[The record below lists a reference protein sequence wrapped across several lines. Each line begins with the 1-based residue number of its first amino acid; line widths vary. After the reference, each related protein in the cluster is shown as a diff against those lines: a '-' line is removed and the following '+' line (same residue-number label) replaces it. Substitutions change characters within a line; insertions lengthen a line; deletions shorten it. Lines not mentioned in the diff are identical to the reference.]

1 MMQKN
6 SSRKKQLLGEFVR
19 TARARVSPQMAG
31 LSAGLRRRTP
41 GLRREEVALLCDISV
56 TWYTWIEQGR
66 DVSVSAHVWSTL
78 ADVLHLN
85 PAERAYLFELA
96 DVIDPDATKAEYGS
110 LPLNLQDCV
119 DAIEGPAYILDKTWN
134 ILHFNHRVDDLF
146 GHWLSQKETP
156 NLLRFIFEAS
166 CAQEIVF
173 NWDNRAMRAV
183 SEFRADV
190 AASIEQADIQNLVET
205 LSANSP
211 VFKHWWDRQTV
222 LAREGG
228 LREFNHPRLGYQ
240 EYEQITFRLATH
252 LDYKLVMLLPRNVT
266 TSNVKN
272 I

>member
-1 MMQKN
+1 MRKKV
-6 SSRKKQLLGEFVR
+6 SRKKQLLGDFVR
-19 TARARVSPQMAG
+19 TARARVTPQMAG
-31 LSAGLRRRTP
+31 LTAGLRRRTP

-96 DVIDPDATKAEYGS
+96 DVIDPDSTKAEHGS

-119 DAIEGPAYILDKTWN
+119 DTIAGPAYILDKTWN
-134 ILHFNHRVDDLF
+134 ILYFNQGIDALF
-146 GHWLSQKETP
+146 GQWLSMTESP
-156 NLLRFIFEAS
+156 NLLRFIFEVDVAK
-166 CAQEIVF
+166 AVVL
-173 NWDNRAMRAV
+173 NWENRAMRAV

-190 AASIEQADIQNLVET
+190 AASIEQPDVQMLVET
-205 LSANSP
+205 LSLNSP

-228 LREFNHPRLGYQ
+228 LREFMHPQDGYQ
-240 EYEQITFRLATH
+240 EYEQLTFRLATH

-266 TSNVKN
+266 TLNVKN